1 MVAANKGNP
10 SRKCF
15 HEAFEAFKLL
25 RQQHSDAILYV
36 HTEYTGRFG
45 GVDLPAL
52 MHDVGVPVEA
62 VWFPDQYRMTHY
74 PFPHSRMA
82 EFYSAMDVLL
92 MPSAG
97 EGFGIPAVEAQAC
110 GVPVIASDFSA
121 QPELLG
127 AGWLVDGQRTY
138 TPIGSFQFRPSIP
151 DIFDALRQA
160 YNAAG
165 SDALAAKAR
174 AHAEQYDINRVLEEF
189 MLPALEAAAGRFADR
204 APVAVAA

>member
-1 MVAANKGNP
+1 
-10 SRKCF
+10 
-15 HEAFEAFKLL
+15 
-25 RQQHSDAILYV
+25 
-36 HTEYTGRFG
+36 
-45 GVDLPAL
+45 
-52 MHDVGVPVEA
+52 
-62 VWFPDQYRMTHY
+62 
-74 PFPHSRMA
+74 MA